1 MQDAGLLKFVTLS
14 GGPNSILLSE
24 TVLNRHFY
32 LAFASAALASVDP
45 DDDLKVWG
53 YAKHIITHGRR
64 HHVADKGKGHHPDEQ
79 GDGEDSDHGEN

>member
-1 MQDAGLLKFVTLS
+1 MINHNYSCLWFFLELTELFHLF
-14 GGPNSILLSE
+14 N
-24 TVLNRHFY
+24 F
-32 LAFASAALASVDP
+32 DP

-64 HHVADKGKGHHPDEQ
+64 HHVADKRKGHHPDEQ